1 MKKLLRVSLATL
13 ALVPMEGSLALARG
27 WHAVQS
33 HQTTG
38 SKTTQKSELYY
49 ARDKLRINADNDK
62 TSVVVDIDSGKFT
75 FLDHPR
81 KRYASITFEELV
93 ALRDRTIAE
102 MKAQLPK
109 MPPAI
114 RQSIEE
120 RLKAL
125 EDPKAQA
132 APKLKPLGK
141 KTRIG
146 KFDCE
151 RYAWDSADGSGEACI
166 SKKPG
171 VDITEFV
178 KASGKLSKRLA
189 KLGAG
194 SAAGDMAILQLAEY
208 GLPVETRRKLSFA
221 GSEVETTT
229 TITSLETAEVPDS
242 QFAAPKDYGAETFE
256 DLMRSQ
262 SQPTAGPTPAP
273 APSPAPT
280 K

>member
-1 MKKLLRVSLATL
+1 MKTLLRVSVATL
-13 ALVPMEGSLALARG
+13 ALIPLFGSWAFARG

-49 ARDKLRINADNDK
+49 ARDKLRINTDDNK

-75 FLDHPR
+75 FLDHTQ

-132 APKLKPLGK
+132 TPKLKPLGK
-141 KTRIG
+141 RDRIG
-146 KFDCE
+146 KFNCE
-151 RYAWDSADGSGEACI
+151 RFTWDTTDGSGEACI
-166 SKKPG
+166 AKKPG
-171 VDITEFV
+171 IDITEFV
-178 KASGKLSKRLA
+178 KASTKLSKRLA
-189 KLGAG
+189 SLGAN

-208 GLPVETRRKLSFA
+208 GLPVETRRKMSFG
-221 GSEVETTT
+221 GSEIETTT
-229 TITSLETAEVPDS
+229 TITSLENAEVPET
-242 QFAAPKDYGAETFE
+242 QFAAPKGYGAESFE

-262 SQPTAGPTPAP
+262 SQPTSAP
-273 APSPAPT
+273 APSPTAAPG